1 MQRPVLILDA
11 PVRTEGDAMSSN
23 PDTEERTLSEWSRRL
38 TQALQILDL
47 EVDHKM
53 LVELAEQSSKTVG
66 NNAGLISTFVVGYAA
81 GLSKTSGRKAADEAV
96 RSAADTA
103 FQLAATG
110 LDGPDQPGWKDSA
123 Q

>member
-1 MQRPVLILDA
+1 
-11 PVRTEGDAMSSN
+11 MSTN

-47 EVDHKM
+47 EVDHKT
-53 LVELAEQSSKTVG
+53 LVELADKSSRTVG
-66 NNAGLISTFVVGYAA
+66 NNAGPISTFLVGYAA

-96 RSAADTA
+96 QTA
-103 FQLAATG
+103 VETVSTLAETG
-110 LDGPDQPGWKDSA
+110 LEGPDQPGWKNSA

>member
-1 MQRPVLILDA
+1 
-11 PVRTEGDAMSSN
+11 MSTN
-23 PDTEERTLSEWSRRL
+23 PGPEERNLSEWSRRL

-53 LVELAEQSSKTVG
+53 LVDLAEESSENVG
-66 NNAGLISTFVVGYAA
+66 PHAGLISTFLVGYAA

-96 RSAADTA
+96 QTAADTV

-110 LDGPDQPGWKDSA
+110 LEGPDGQGWKDSA

>member
-1 MQRPVLILDA
+1 
-11 PVRTEGDAMSSN
+11 MSTN
-23 PDTEERTLSEWSRRL
+23 PDMQERNLSEWSRRL

-53 LVELAEQSSKTVG
+53 LVELAEESTRTVG
-66 NNAGLISTFVVGYAA
+66 ENAGLISTFMVGYAA
-81 GLSKTSGRKAADEAV
+81 GLSKTSGRKAAEEAV
-96 RSAADTA
+96 QSAADTA

-110 LDGPDQPGWKDSA
+110 LEDPHEAGWKDSA

>member
-1 MQRPVLILDA
+1 
-11 PVRTEGDAMSSN
+11 MSSN

-66 NNAGLISTFVVGYAA
+66 ANAGLISTFVVGYAA
-81 GLSKTSGRKAADEAV
+81 GLSKTSGRKAAEDAV